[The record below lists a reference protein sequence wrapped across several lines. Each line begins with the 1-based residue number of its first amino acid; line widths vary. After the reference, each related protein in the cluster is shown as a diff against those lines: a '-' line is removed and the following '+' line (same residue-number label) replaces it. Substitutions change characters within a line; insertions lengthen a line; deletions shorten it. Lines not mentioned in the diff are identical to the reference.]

1 MPHRT
6 KSCQGKCN
14 HFENGSQMSNEKTA
28 TRAWKATL
36 VFGEFAD
43 LRAFLQQHGVRISD
57 FAITDKDGNHL
68 GFDDVVLSMPQSVD
82 ETQTT
87 LYSGTEA

>member
-6 KSCQGKCN
+6 ETQTLRITSGAK
-14 HFENGSQMSNEKTA
+14 GSQMSNEKTA

-36 VFGEFAD
+36 VFGEYAD

-68 GFDDVVLSMPQSVD
+68 GFDDVVLSMPKSIGD
-82 ETQTT
+82 TQTT

>member
-1 MPHRT
+1 
-6 KSCQGKCN
+6 
-14 HFENGSQMSNEKTA
+14 MSNEKTA

-68 GFDDVVLSMPQSVD
+68 GFDDVVLSMPKSID
-82 ETQTT
+82 DTQTT